1 MCSLLTMKF
10 KTIELIIETELS
22 NEDILTIMNEGTQT
36 LKEFAMN
43 LKEIRVKG
51 SADSIIKGIDY
62 SNKFK

>member
-1 MCSLLTMKF
+1 MKN
-10 KTIELIIETELS
+10 KTIELVIETELS
-22 NEDILTIMNEGTQT
+22 NEDILAIMNEGTQT

-62 SNKFK
+62 N